1 MIDTSIKQQVFDVE
15 LAELIE
21 LIADWGIGKNC
32 AISESEDILGTGG
45 GLPKTWITDA

>member
-21 LIADWGIGKNC
+21 LIAD
-32 AISESEDILGTGG
+32 
-45 GLPKTWITDA
+45 